1 MINNYIKYFLAI
13 IFFSISGLLIF
24 DNIIL
29 KYYVN
34 INQELYIPDLRGM
47 YKNKAI
53 KKLESLNLYVKV
65 EEIPFT
71 KESEVGKVL
80 KMSPPPPMKIKSGR
94 TIEISIPIDKKDILI
109 PSFVNT
115 SLRNSILL
123 INNLDLAVDTI
134 MYEHFSEFK
143 KDAITFQSPKAGE
156 TVKSGT
162 KITLMVSK
170 GPPPDLFIVPDL
182 INLSLSRAEILIIKS
197 GLRLGKIEYEY
208 HPQLLRKTVLDQSLT
223 PGMSISIPA
232 EIDLI
237 ISSDD

>member
-1 MINNYIKYFLAI
+1 MLNNYIKYFIAI
-13 IFFSISGLLIF
+13 ILFSFSGLFIF
-24 DNIIL
+24 DNVLL

-47 YKNKAI
+47 YRNKAI
-53 KKLESLNLYVKV
+53 KKLESLNLFVKV

-71 KESEVGKVL
+71 KNEEVGKVV

-94 TIEISIPIDKKDILI
+94 TIEISIPTDKKDIVVPNFI
-109 PSFVNT
+109 NT

-123 INNLDLAVDTI
+123 INNLDLVVDTV
-134 MYEHFSEFK
+134 MYEHFTEFK

-156 TVKSGT
+156 TVKSGS
-162 KITLMVSK
+162 KVTLMVSK
-170 GPPPDLFIVPDL
+170 GAPPDLFIVPDL
-182 INLSLSRAEILIIKS
+182 INLSISRAEILIIKS

-208 HPQLLRKTVLDQSLT
+208 HPELLRKTVLDQSLT

>member
-1 MINNYIKYFLAI
+1 M
-13 IFFSISGLLIF
+13 
-24 DNIIL
+24 
-29 KYYVN
+29 
-34 INQELYIPDLRGM
+34 
-47 YKNKAI
+47 
-53 KKLESLNLYVKV
+53 

-71 KESEVGKVL
+71 KNEEVGKVV

-94 TIEISIPIDKKDILI
+94 TIEISIPTDKKDIVVPNFI
-109 PSFVNT
+109 NT

-123 INNLDLAVDTI
+123 INNLDLVVDTV
-134 MYEHFSEFK
+134 MYEHFTEFK

-156 TVKSGT
+156 TVKSGS
-162 KITLMVSK
+162 KVTLMVSK
-170 GPPPDLFIVPDL
+170 GAPPDLFIVPDL
-182 INLSLSRAEILIIKS
+182 INLSISRAEILIIKS

-208 HPQLLRKTVLDQSLT
+208 HPELLRKTVLDQSLT